1 MKRLYSKNT
10 DSSVSLNQCSMYRDQ
25 GFHRNPE
32 RLRGDKSILN
42 GIALF
47 TRGPR
52 KCRAL
57 LISACSFRN
66 LTAASV
72 LAACI
77 GDADGV
83 CQHDISRIW
92 NVVRVLQDEVK
103 GSFCNFFVVVDSF
116 L

>member
-42 GIALF
+42 GILSF

-57 LISACSFRN
+57 LISADASFRN
-66 LTAASV
+66 LAAASDV
-72 LAACI
+72 DVFCI
-77 GDADGV
+77 GDVGFGL
-83 CQHDISRIW
+83 CKYDIPRIW
-92 NVVRVLQDEVK
+92 NVVRVLQDEVGTT
-103 GSFCNFFVVVDSF
+103 GSY
-116 L
+116 

>member
-10 DSSVSLNQCSMYRDQ
+10 DSSVSLNQRSMYRDQ

-42 GIALF
+42 GILLF

-57 LISACSFRN
+57 LISADASFRN
-66 LTAASV
+66 LAAASDV
-72 LAACI
+72 DVCI
-77 GDADGV
+77 GDGYLV
-83 CQHDISRIW
+83 FVYDISRIW
-92 NVVRVLQDEVK
+92 NVVRVLQDEVT
-103 GSFCNFFVVVDSF
+103 GSF
-116 L
+116 